1 MKSLIAWWCSLSGL
15 KDRALIDLATA
26 IVAAG
31 TPLWATSTVLPL
43 VAGFVFRW
51 DIRS

>member
-31 TPLWATSTVLPL
+31 TLLSAIGTILSL